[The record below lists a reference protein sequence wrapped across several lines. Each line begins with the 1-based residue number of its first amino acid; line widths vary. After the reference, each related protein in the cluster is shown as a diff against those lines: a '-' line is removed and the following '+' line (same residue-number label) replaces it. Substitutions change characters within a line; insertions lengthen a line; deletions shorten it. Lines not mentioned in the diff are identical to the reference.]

1 MTFYRNRETRRTF
14 LKQASLLAP
23 ATSLAA
29 GFLASCGGPAEAGTV
44 ATTTFGK
51 VNGADSGGILVFKG
65 IPYGASTA
73 GANRFMPPVDPEPWT
88 EVRDAL
94 AFGPSAPQ
102 RRPGSTPGTG
112 FSVSGSELPAEGEDC
127 LVINVWTPALA
138 DDARRPVMVW
148 LHGGGFSSG
157 SGSSPGTD
165 GTNLARRGD
174 VVVMSI
180 NHRLNALGY
189 TFFGDLA
196 GEQFAASGNVGL
208 LDIVHALAWVRD
220 NAAAFGGDPG
230 NVTIFGQSG
239 GGRKVEA
246 LLTMPKAQGLFHRA
260 IIESGAA
267 MRLVEREQANR
278 VARQFLTSLG
288 YDADHVTADTIRE
301 LQNLPLE
308 RIMEGHFAAVDAM
321 PGVNQTSEGF
331 APVIDGD
338 ILPQHPFDPAASPVS
353 ASIPVMIG
361 SARTEARLSL
371 MNAPPPEIDEADLLR
386 RVKELVG
393 ADATATIG
401 AFRDANPGVSPTDLY
416 YLIAS
421 DHSYNAPTM
430 KIAERRAAL
439 HGAPVYLYYF
449 TWETPVL
456 DGRVKSPH
464 TIEIPFAF
472 DNVEI
477 MSRLT
482 GGGPEAQAL
491 ADKVSDTWIAF
502 ARSGNPNN
510 AKIPEWPAYD
520 ASSRSTLVINS
531 EITVAQDPIRE
542 QREAMFRA
550 MGMI

>member
-1 MTFYRNRETRRTF
+1 MSPHRSRETRRTF
-14 LKQASLLAP
+14 LKQASLLVP

-29 GFLASCGGPAEAGTV
+29 GFLTSCGGAAEAATV
-44 ATTTFGK
+44 ATTTFGP
-51 VNGADSGGILVFKG
+51 VRGAESDGIKVFKG

-73 GANRFMPPVDPEPWT
+73 AANRFMPPADPEPWT
-88 EVRDAL
+88 EIRDTL
-94 AFGPSAPQ
+94 DFGSSAPQ

-112 FSVSGSELPAEGEDC
+112 FSVSGSNLPVEGEDC
-127 LVINVWTPALA
+127 LVVNVWTQALA
-138 DDARRPVMVW
+138 GDSRRPVMVW

-157 SGSSPGTD
+157 SGSAPGTD

-196 GEQFAASGNVGL
+196 GEPFAASGDVGL
-208 LDIVHALAWVRD
+208 LDIVHALTWVRD

-230 NVTIFGQSG
+230 NVTVFGQSG

-246 LLTMPKAQGLFHRA
+246 LLTMPSARGLFHRA

-267 MRLVEREQANR
+267 MRLVERDQANR

-288 YDADHVTADTIRE
+288 YDAEHVTADTIRE

-308 RIMEGHFAAVDAM
+308 RIMEGYFAAVDAM
-321 PGVNQTSEGF
+321 PGINQTSEGF
-331 APVIDGD
+331 APVVDGN
-338 ILPQHPFDPAASPVS
+338 ILPQHPFDPAASAES
-353 ASIPVMIG
+353 ANIPVMIG
-361 SARTEARLSL
+361 STRTESTLAL
-371 MNAPPPEIDEADLLR
+371 MNAPPPEIDQADLLR
-386 RVKELVG
+386 RVRDLVG
-393 ADATATIG
+393 TSAAATID
-401 AFRDANPGVSPTDLY
+401 AFRDANPGASPTDLY

-439 HGAPVYLYYF
+439 HAAPVYLYYF

-502 ARSGNPNN
+502 ARLGNPNN
-510 AKIPEWPAYD
+510 PKIPEWPPYD
-520 ASSRSTLVINS
+520 AGSRNTLVINS
-531 EITVAQDPIRE
+531 EITVAEDPIRE

-550 MGMI
+550 MGLM